1 MFHKKLLKRKNELRK
16 RAYSIIMTDR
26 NNDEQKRINQ
36 KVYKMNISFDNL
48 HKSMLKL
55 SYSCKNAIGI
65 FSKNINN
72 ITRG

>member
-1 MFHKKLLKRKNELRK
+1 M
-16 RAYSIIMTDR
+16 SDR

-36 KVYKMNISFDNL
+36 EVQKMNTAFDSL
-48 HKSMLKL
+48 HKSMLNF
-55 SYSCKNAIGI
+55 SYSCKNAIDI